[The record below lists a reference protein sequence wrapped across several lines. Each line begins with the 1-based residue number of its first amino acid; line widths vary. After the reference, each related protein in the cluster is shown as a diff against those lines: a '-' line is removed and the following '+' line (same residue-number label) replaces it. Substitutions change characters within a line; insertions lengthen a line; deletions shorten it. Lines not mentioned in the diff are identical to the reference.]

1 MPFDPSFPPENAE
14 LISAEFR
21 EQFNGL
27 QTNIQAKAYEED
39 CVGRLMLCAIN
50 PTAVEGL
57 SLVVSDPPT
66 QAEVQAISNKLDEL
80 LAVLKRG

>member
-1 MPFDPSFPPENAE
+1 MPFDPAFPPADAE

-39 CVGRLMLCAIN
+39 CVGRLAMTAVN
-50 PTAVEGL
+50 PTAVEGMGM
-57 SLVVSDPPT
+57 VVSDPPT